1 MIFTH
6 GDFVRHFQSDSKIGE
21 RLVADLMT
29 SNPVTVH
36 KEKLVAEV
44 LNLLER
50 HRIDDLVAIDE
61 SNVAAPAHEKD
72 RCGKTLPFRLRSG
85 QAPPAS
91 NGAWKVDC
99 LKQSSSEAVHLI
111 HHDSASR
118 RRPQAATERVRPVR
132 HGAASSESRIRRR
145 DACST
150 IAPALAVLRRGR
162 SVRYP
167 TQLR

>member
-72 RCGKTLPFRLRSG
+72 RCGKTLPLRLRSG
-85 QAPPAS
+85 QALPAS
-91 NGAWKVDC
+91 NGAWKLDC
-99 LKQSSSEAVHLI
+99 LKQSSSEAVQLL
-111 HHDSASR
+111 HDSASR
-118 RRPQAATERVRPVR
+118 RRPHPPRDGFVRKSNSSDVTPVR
-132 HGAASSESRIRRR
+132 LSLPTLLCFGAAGQCATRYSCVSPIR
-145 DACST
+145 
-150 IAPALAVLRRGR
+150 V
-162 SVRYP
+162 
-167 TQLR
+167 